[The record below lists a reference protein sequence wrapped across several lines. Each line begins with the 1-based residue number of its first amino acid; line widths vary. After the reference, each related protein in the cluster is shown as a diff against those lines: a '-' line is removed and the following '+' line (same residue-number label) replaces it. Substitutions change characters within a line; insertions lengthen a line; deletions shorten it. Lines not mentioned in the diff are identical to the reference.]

1 MLHAPSFQGT
11 LCLPTSPFTDLV
23 QPILSLW
30 AMPLPTALCNLL
42 PQTTSVAAFAI
53 LRLLLSHLNPLLL
66 PFTSH
71 TLSQRIQVVQW
82 FKVSFEVELSQ
93 MKDPAWKPCSITN
106 QVYDIEQLT
115 SLDLGSSYTKWG

>member
-11 LCLPTSPFTDLV
+11 LCLPTSPFIDLV
-23 QPILSLW
+23 QPILTLW
-30 AMPLPTALCNLL
+30 AMPFPETLCNLL
-42 PQTTSVAAFAI
+42 PQTTLVVAFSI
-53 LRLLLSHLNPLLL
+53 LLLLLIHLNPLLL
-66 PFTSH
+66 PFPSH

-93 MKDPAWKPCSITN
+93 MKGPAWKPCSITN

-115 SLDLGSSYTKWG
+115 SLDLGSSYIKWG